1 MKRLFRLLALIV
13 SSILVVEANAQNVKE
28 SEVPIS
34 VKSKFVTLY
43 PNAKNVR
50 WEKENGNFEAE
61 FKAAQ
66 TGTSVLF
73 NSSGTHLQTEV
84 EIPVSTLPNGVKD
97 YVRKNLSGKKISEAT
112 RITAAN
118 GIVTYQAEIGG
129 EDYLFDAI
137 GNFVK
142 KEKETDDKE
151 DDDR

>member
-1 MKRLFRLLALIV
+1 MKRLIKSVALIV

-66 TGTSVLF
+66 TETSVLF
-73 NSSGTHLQTEV
+73 DSDGTHLQTEV
-84 EIPVSTLPNGVKD
+84 EIPVSNLPNGVKD
-97 YVRKNLSGKKISEAT
+97 FVRKNLSGKKISEAT

-118 GIVTYQAEIGG
+118 GNVTYEAEIGG
-129 EDYLFDAI
+129 EDFLFDAN
-137 GNFVK
+137 GNFLK
-142 KEKETDDKE
+142 KEKEVE
-151 DDDR
+151 DDEDDN